1 MAIKS
6 HIKLINMKPSRQFMK
21 IAFYVPNKGLK
32 KINFSTPFDG
42 NPGSG
47 AAEYL
52 HVALPYYIR
61 DDEFETYIL
70 AQEVTHMP
78 ANLKHIKC
86 NSLRDAAI
94 LAKKNGIDIFVFR
107 PRIHEESNILDLIDE
122 LQLLSIGH
130 AALTPSVKHQRKMA
144 RSNYFRALVAV
155 GSEQFDFMCDSPVA
169 EKLTYIDNGISLSPC
184 NEFANIQKNKKLVTY
199 MGAIVPQKGFH
210 VLARVWPQVLEH
222 HPDAYLR
229 VIGSSKIYNENYD
242 VGPLGVADEAY
253 EREFIMPY
261 LCNKKGELHPSVKL
275 LGALGKE
282 KYKHLSE
289 SIIAIPNPT
298 GQTET
303 CCVSA
308 IEMAACSTAVVTG
321 AYYALL
327 GTVKNNSTGLL
338 GRGDKKLKDNICK
351 LLNNPELAISMGKNG
366 RVLAEEIYDF
376 NKVAIR
382 WKMLFA
388 DVYNHSKI
396 RSPRHQFN
404 YLYYHRKWLRAINY
418 IPAKIFNHLMNWPSI
433 QKFEDLIINLAKK
446 LKNLV

>member
-1 MAIKS
+1 
-6 HIKLINMKPSRQFMK
+6 MK

-32 KINFSTPFDG
+32 KVDFSTPFDG

-61 DDEFETYIL
+61 DNEFETYIL
-70 AQEVTHMP
+70 AEEITHMP
-78 ANLKHIKC
+78 ANLKLIKC
-86 NSLRDAAI
+86 NGLRDAAI
-94 LAKKNGIDIFVFR
+94 LAKKNGIDVFVFR

-122 LQLLSIGH
+122 LQLLSIGR

-169 EKLTYIDNGISLSPC
+169 EKLTYIDN
-184 NEFANIQKNKKLVTY
+184 
-199 MGAIVPQKGFH
+199 
-210 VLARVWPQVLEH
+210 
-222 HPDAYLR
+222 
-229 VIGSSKIYNENYD
+229 
-242 VGPLGVADEAY
+242 
-253 EREFIMPY
+253 
-261 LCNKKGELHPSVKL
+261 
-275 LGALGKE
+275 
-282 KYKHLSE
+282 
-289 SIIAIPNPT
+289 
-298 GQTET
+298 
-303 CCVSA
+303 
-308 IEMAACSTAVVTG
+308 
-321 AYYALL
+321 
-327 GTVKNNSTGLL
+327 GLL

-382 WKMLFA
+382 WKMLFT

-433 QKFEDLIINLAKK
+433 QEFEDSIINLAKK
-446 LKNLV
+446 LKNLA